1 MYHGR
6 SYLKQ
11 QAKSEC
17 VFKNSSHGRSRR
29 GNIQPTVEQ
38 AFKCMGLCQ
47 SLSNLYRNIQ
57 VFRYDD
63 VTGLV
68 FILAAENV
76 EILMQRDGTWRFTGD
91 EAEF

>member
-1 MYHGR
+1 MF
-6 SYLKQ
+6 Q
-11 QAKSEC
+11 MSEC
-17 VFKNSSHGRSRR
+17 VFKNSSHGRR

-38 AFKCMGLCQ
+38 AFKRMGLCQ
-47 SLSNLYRNIQ
+47 SLSNFYINIQ

-63 VTGLV
+63 ITGLV

-91 EAEF
+91 DAEF

>member
-1 MYHGR
+1 MVAAT
-6 SYLKQ
+6 LKNKSQ
-11 QAKSEC
+11 QE
-17 VFKNSSHGRSRR
+17 NRR

-38 AFKCMGLCQ
+38 AFKSMSLCQ
-47 SLSNLYRNIQ
+47 SLSNFYRNIQ

-68 FILAAENV
+68 FILATENV

-91 EAEF
+91 